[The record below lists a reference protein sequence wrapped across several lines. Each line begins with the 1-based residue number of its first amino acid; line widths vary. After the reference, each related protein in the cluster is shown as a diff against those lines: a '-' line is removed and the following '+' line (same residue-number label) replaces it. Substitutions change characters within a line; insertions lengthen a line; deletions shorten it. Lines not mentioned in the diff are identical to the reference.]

1 MLKNIVLV
9 GLGGAIGS
17 ILRYLSSVL
26 VDRYC
31 QSLFPWATW
40 IINIAGCFIIGLLLG
55 FLERQQLAS
64 PDVRLLIVTGFCGG
78 YTTFST
84 FAAENFNLL
93 QGGQTGIALLYI
105 TTSVTIGIL
114 AVWLGLSLAR

>member
-31 QSLFPWATW
+31 QSLFPWVTW

-64 PDVRLLIVTGFCGG
+64 PDVRLLFVTGFCGG